1 MVMVRVSVGVRVGLT
16 GRVRVR
22 VTGRVRVRLRVRRG
36 APHDQREVERREEAV
51 RHHVRRARRPR
62 SQPRGWLTH
71 EEPLHEG
78 SRLGVHVLRP
88 EWRVTYDARLHACR
102 VGVVERRLA
111 VEQFIEQHA

>member
-1 MVMVRVSVGVRVGLT
+1 VRVRV
-16 GRVRVR
+16 RVRVR

-78 SRLGVHVLRP
+78 SRLGVHMSSGQSGASRMMRACTRAGLASSKGVLP
-88 EWRVTYDARLHACR
+88 SSSS
-102 VGVVERRLA
+102 
-111 VEQFIEQHA
+111 